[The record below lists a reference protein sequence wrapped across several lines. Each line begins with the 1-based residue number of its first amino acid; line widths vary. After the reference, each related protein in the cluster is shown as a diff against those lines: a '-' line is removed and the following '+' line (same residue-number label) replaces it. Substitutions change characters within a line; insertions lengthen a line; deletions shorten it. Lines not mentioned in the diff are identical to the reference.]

1 MILAS
6 LGFSYATLCTKIFG
20 ERVGD
25 YAMLLL
31 RLYIILIMIIV
42 LFLFLIWNYLG
53 NVKIEYFD
61 FGILLTMRK
70 IDEDVGGVHVPMHDT
85 PVVHVENS

>member
-1 MILAS
+1 
-6 LGFSYATLCTKIFG
+6 
-20 ERVGD
+20 
-25 YAMLLL
+25 
-31 RLYIILIMIIV
+31 MIIV

>member
-1 MILAS
+1 
-6 LGFSYATLCTKIFG
+6 
-20 ERVGD
+20 
-25 YAMLLL
+25 MLLL

-85 PVVHVENS
+85 PVVHVETS